1 MATPPLELPTAP
13 SLPLPVVGGE
23 VCERADAAR
32 NRQRILSA
40 AELLIDERGVERVSM
55 EAIAEAAGVGKG
67 TLFRRFGDRV
77 GLMHALIDERERDLQ
92 EETIRGEPPLGP
104 GAPPVERLVAFGR
117 RLLQHLDLNGD
128 ILLAA
133 ESSGGGWVRFNA
145 PVYVFYRT
153 HLLTLVREAA
163 PDADAEY
170 LADVLLAP
178 LGAAFHL
185 YQRRARELPLARLE
199 DGYEQLVRRLLSA
212 GA

>member
-1 MATPPLELPTAP
+1 MATPPFELPTAP
-13 SLPLPVVGGE
+13 SLPLPVVGE
-23 VCERADAAR
+23 DVCERADAAR
-32 NRQRILSA
+32 NRLRILSA
-40 AELLIDERGVERVSM
+40 AERLIEERGAEQVSM
-55 EAIAEAAGVGKG
+55 EAIADAAGVGKG

-77 GLMHALIDERERDLQ
+77 GLMHALLDERERDLQ

-128 ILLAA
+128 LLLAA
-133 ESSGGGWVRFNA
+133 EGGGGGWVRFNA

-153 HLLTLVREAA
+153 HLFTLVREAA
-163 PDADAEY
+163 PEADADY

-185 YQRRARELPLARLE
+185 YQRRARELPLDRLE
-199 DGYEQLVRRLLSA
+199 DGYEQLVRRLLRDA
-212 GA
+212 A